1 MTRARPIPAG
11 ASVAIVGS
19 RGFPDLDAVVSLVW
33 SLPDGAVVISGGA
46 EGVDEVA
53 VREAR
58 RRGLDFHVERPEWP
72 TNWPTKRDREAIRIV
87 YLERNRR
94 IAEMCDRMVAF
105 WHAHSGGTA
114 NAVTW
119 AVALGKPVEVR
130 MPR

>member
-11 ASVAIVGS
+11 VAIVGS

-33 SLPDGAVVISGGA
+33 SLPYSAVVISGGA

-58 RRGLDFHVERPEWP
+58 CRGLDFHVERPKR
-72 TNWPTKRDREAIRIV
+72 TSNRDREAIRIA